1 MGAINVWDVGAH
13 IFKNF
18 AINVS
23 GLTMLKLSIALSIH
37 TSSIEIIVL
46 C

>member
-1 MGAINVWDVGAH
+1 MGAIDPWDLGAH

-18 AINVS
+18 VINVS
-23 GLTMLKLSIALSIH
+23 GLTMLKLSIALFIH
-37 TSSIEIIVL
+37 TSSIEIIVV